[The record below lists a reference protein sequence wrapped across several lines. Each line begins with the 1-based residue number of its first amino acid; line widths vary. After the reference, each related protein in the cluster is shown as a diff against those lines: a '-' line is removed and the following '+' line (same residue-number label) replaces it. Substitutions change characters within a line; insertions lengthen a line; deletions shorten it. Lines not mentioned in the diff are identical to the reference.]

1 MLLYPK
7 IDFPSR
13 VARTVHSDDSYGQSD
28 DGYGQSDD
36 VYGHFSD
43 GHGLSGDGHVKREP
57 GCGDSR

>member
-13 VARTVHSDDSYGQSD
+13 VARTDHSDDS
-28 DGYGQSDD
+28 YGQSDD